1 MRLFISALQKIR
13 KSLLFFW
20 LSPSCNMDLHSVI
33 KNIPVMIFKCCVL
46 LTLEGMLVDVLWL
59 LIVVICGCCL
69 EVTINFC
76 FILVSR
82 RTSRASIKFG
92 YFQDQF
98 TICYAEVPSRGWWED
113 DHLQVDRWGA
123 GESYFS
129 SSLSDHYPPTITLA
143 WSCTS
148 SVLPWWVFTCK

>member
-13 KSLLFFW
+13 KSLLFFFYSVPRAIW
-20 LSPSCNMDLHSVI
+20 ILHSVI
-33 KNIPVMIFKCCVL
+33 KNIPVMISKCWVL
-46 LTLEGMLVDVLWL
+46 LTLEGMLVDILGL
-59 LIVVICGCCL
+59 LIVVMCGCCL
-69 EVTINFC
+69 EMTFNFC
-76 FILVSR
+76 FVLVSY

-98 TICYAEVPSRGWWED
+98 TICYAEVPCRGWWED
-113 DHLQVDRWGA
+113 DYLQVDRWGA

-129 SSLSDHYPPTITLA
+129 SSLFNHYPPTITLA

-148 SVLPWWVFTCK
+148 SQCSPMSLH